1 MSNRTIKN
9 KERWILKVTDE
20 QRKWQLEKKM
30 RTFSGILIED
40 IITHFLVLL
49 NFNT

>member
-1 MSNRTIKN
+1 MEN
-9 KERWILKVTDE
+9 KERWILNVTDE

-30 RTFSGILIED
+30 RTFSGILIEG
-40 IITHFLVLL
+40 IIMHFLVLL